1 MDRPT
6 KRPIPKHAAKGR
18 VNFSDLAVER
28 PSSGTGKLRWHREFR
43 PSDGALVYNLTWFE
57 DGEIAF
63 ARLRLP
69 FSAPP
74 AKGSGAAE
82 RRAIAARLR
91 KALAVFKERRF
102 GPFDGPSPYGT
113 ENGAQW
119 AVFGRERSR
128 P

>member
-6 KRPIPKHAAKGR
+6 KRPIPKHSAKGR

-69 FSAPP
+69 FTAPP
-74 AKGSGAAE
+74 AKGSVAE
-82 RRAIAARLR
+82 RRAIAGRLR
-91 KALAVFKERRF
+91 KALAEFKARRH
-102 GPFDGPSPYGT
+102 GPFDGPSPYGAET
-113 ENGAQW
+113 CAQW
-119 AVFGRERSR
+119 AVFGRERVR